1 MAELQELLVKLRPGD
16 KVSINYL
23 RNKKKHTA
31 EFTLK
36 NAQGNT
42 GVVKNADMDVLG
54 GSFKPVNDEQKKQL
68 NITYG
73 LEVIKV
79 NNGKLKDSGVPKGF
93 VIQKVNDEPM
103 KSIDDLQKAV
113 KAASSG
119 KDQVLYIQGVYPTG
133 KKAYFAVPLAD

>member
-1 MAELQELLVKLRPGD
+1 
-16 KVSINYL
+16 
-23 RNKKKHTA
+23 
-31 EFTLK
+31 
-36 NAQGNT
+36 
-42 GVVKNADMDVLG
+42 MDVLG

-79 NNGKLKDSGVPKGF
+79 NNGKLKDSWVPKGF

-103 KSIDDLQKAV
+103 KAIDDLQKAV
-113 KAASSG
+113 KTASVS